1 MKVLNS
7 EVTEI
12 FMRKVAVIIPNFNGE
27 KFLGDALGALE
38 YDKYS
43 VIVVDN
49 GSTDGSVAFIKNYFP
64 QTEIICLDEN
74 YGFSRAVNEGLKKC
88 DAKFAVLL
96 NNDTRA
102 EKGFVDKLLEAMEA
116 DERIFSCQ
124 AKMLQMDYPEKID
137 SAGDFYCALGWG
149 ISRGKDKQKILY
161 CTRDRIFSACAG
173 AAMYRTEVFRRIGYF
188 DEAHFAYLEDVDVGY
203 RARIAG
209 YENAFAPEAIVYHK
223 GSGATGSRHNAFKV
237 KLAARNNLYM
247 IYKNMPRW
255 QILINLPL
263 LLIGWLIK
271 ALYFALKGMGLSYV
285 KGSWKGILLARKGH
299 KTPFLAE
306 NFDHCWEIQIQ
317 LWKAL
322 RYLIMVPF
330 R

>member
-64 QTEIICLDEN
+64 QIEMICLDEN

-149 ISRGKDKQKILY
+149 ISRGKDKQKFLY

-255 QILINLPL
+255 QILMNLPL

-299 KTPFLAE
+299 KVPFLAE
-306 NFDHCWEIQIQ
+306 NFDHCWKIQIQ

>member
-27 KFLGDALGALE
+27 KFLDDALGALE
-38 YDKYS
+38 YDKYP
-43 VIVVDN
+43 VMVVDN
-49 GSTDGSVAFIKNYFP
+49 GSTDGSVAFIKKHFP
-64 QTEIICLDEN
+64 QTELICLDQN
-74 YGFSRAVNEGLKKC
+74 YGFCRAVNEGLKKC
-88 DAKFAVLL
+88 DAEFAVLL

-102 EKGFVDKLLEAMEA
+102 EKGFVDKLLKVMESNQ
-116 DERIFSCQ
+116 RVFSCQ
-124 AKMLQMDYPEKID
+124 AKMLQMDRPERID

-149 ISRGKDKQKILY
+149 LSRGKDRPATEF
-161 CTRDRIFSACAG
+161 CREDFIFASCAG
-173 AAMYRTEVFRRIGYF
+173 AAIYRTNVFRKIGYF
-188 DEAHFAYLEDVDVGY
+188 DEAHFAYLEDVDIGY

-209 YENAFAPEAIVYHK
+209 YENYFAPEAIVYHK

-237 KLAARNNLYM
+237 EHSSCNNLYM

-255 QILINLPL
+255 QILLNLPL
-263 LLIGWLIK
+263 LLVGWLVK
-271 ALYFALKGMGLSYV
+271 CLYFALKGMGLSYV

-299 KTPFLAE
+299 KIPFLAE
-306 NFDHCWEIQIQ
+306 NFDHCWKIQIQ

-322 RYLIMVPF
+322 RYLIKVPL